1 MRTIKELLE
10 SKGNNSVQTIAPNDT
25 LLEAVTR
32 MVDLKIGAVLVVEDN
47 IIKGIITERD
57 YLRFI
62 ASEGHSAQETPVH
75 QLMTRKVIYVTPD
88 TTLNSVM
95 AIMTKARIR
104 HIPVMSE
111 GRLMGII
118 SIGDLV
124 KQISENQEVHIN
136 TLEEYIND
144 NYPGPMAN
152 KSEG

>member
-10 SKGNNSVQTIAPNDT
+10 SKGNNPVQTIAPNDT

-62 ASEGHSAQETPVH
+62 ASEGHSAQKTPVH